1 MSRSRI
7 AGTVGRSMKKQSSVT
22 ATRPRSPGGAME
34 RPDFHEMFGQQLLA
48 SGLLTDAKLS
58 RALASS
64 EKTGE
69 NLPAVLIKL
78 GFCSEEIVAGA
89 FASVLGLEHIKPSE
103 VSHLPED
110 LAGLR
115 IRFLLDAD
123 IAPLSVEDGT
133 IVLAMAD
140 PLDDETAFAVAYK
153 TGMEV
158 RRVAASRSDIRS
170 WLSAIGRGDS
180 QPELEAPTTLAENDL
195 ERLMDLA
202 RGAPVIRWVE
212 DVLALA
218 VEHRASDIHL
228 EPERDHLRVRMRV
241 DGVLV
246 PVGLPLDGNP
256 EAVVSRIKILAKLNI
271 AERRLPQ
278 DGRIRTAIRGR
289 EIDLRVATMPSLHG
303 ETVALRILDQ
313 SSAHLELDAL
323 GLSELAQTRM
333 KQAIRKP
340 EGITLVT
347 GPTGSGKTT
356 TLYACLRHLMNPET
370 KFMSVED
377 PVEYEISGVSQ
388 IQLKPE
394 IGMTFARALRSVL
407 RHNPNVLMIGEI
419 RDLESA
425 EIAVEASLTGHMVLS
440 TIHTN
445 NAPAT
450 ITRLLEMGIED
461 YLLASTVNAIAAQRL
476 LRVLCPKCR
485 KPAPPPAALLS
496 KFAPL
501 LPDGLAQNWS
511 GPVGCPD
518 CRGTGF
524 KGRMSVAEV
533 LLMSPAIEA
542 AVLERMP
549 ESRMRLLAREEGMR
563 TLFEEGLSAA
573 AQGHTALAE
582 VFAVIGSG
590 LP

>member
-1 MSRSRI
+1 
-7 AGTVGRSMKKQSSVT
+7 
-22 ATRPRSPGGAME
+22 
-34 RPDFHEMFGQQLLA
+34 
-48 SGLLTDAKLS
+48 
-58 RALASS
+58 
-64 EKTGE
+64 
-69 NLPAVLIKL
+69 
-78 GFCSEEIVAGA
+78 
-89 FASVLGLEHIKPSE
+89 
-103 VSHLPED
+103 
-110 LAGLR
+110 
-115 IRFLLDAD
+115 
-123 IAPLSVEDGT
+123 
-133 IVLAMAD
+133 
-140 PLDDETAFAVAYK
+140 
-153 TGMEV
+153 
-158 RRVAASRSDIRS
+158 
-170 WLSAIGRGDS
+170 
-180 QPELEAPTTLAENDL
+180 
-195 ERLMDLA
+195 
-202 RGAPVIRWVE
+202 
-212 DVLALA
+212 
-218 VEHRASDIHL
+218 
-228 EPERDHLRVRMRV
+228 
-241 DGVLV
+241 
-246 PVGLPLDGNP
+246 
-256 EAVVSRIKILAKLNI
+256 
-271 AERRLPQ
+271 
-278 DGRIRTAIRGR
+278 
-289 EIDLRVATMPSLHG
+289 
-303 ETVALRILDQ
+303 
-313 SSAHLELDAL
+313 
-323 GLSELAQTRM
+323 
-333 KQAIRKP
+333 
-340 EGITLVT
+340 
-347 GPTGSGKTT
+347 
-356 TLYACLRHLMNPET
+356 MNPET

-445 NAPAT
+445 NSPAT

-476 LRVLCPKCR
+476 LRVLCSKCR

-501 LPDGLAQNWS
+501 LHEGLAQNWC